1 MQKAAILD
9 ADLPDEAKA
18 TVLYGAAR
26 QVFDL

>member
-9 ADLPDEAKA
+9 ADLTDHEKL

-26 QVFDL
+26 QVFGF